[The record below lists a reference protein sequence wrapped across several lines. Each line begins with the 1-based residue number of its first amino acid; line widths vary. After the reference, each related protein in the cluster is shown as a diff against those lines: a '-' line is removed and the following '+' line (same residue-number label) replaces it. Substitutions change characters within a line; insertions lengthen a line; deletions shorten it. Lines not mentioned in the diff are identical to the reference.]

1 MRAGNARAAPVVVR
15 AAVELYGEDVA
26 PCTKTVKAAHETHA
40 AKNLSLKTALR
51 DIPAPPARG
60 RRQHFPA
67 EGMSTLRAFVKMLR
81 LAKLPVFR
89 ETVIHYARALI
100 ADTTWDKNFR
110 NDNGFHSRSKWHHWY
125 YDHFIGDDP
134 SRRQ

>member
-67 EGMSTLRAFVKMLR
+67 EGMSALRAFVKMLR

-89 ETVIHYARALI
+89 ETEISEEFTAQ
-100 ADTTWDKNFR
+100 
-110 NDNGFHSRSKWHHWY
+110 SRVELS
-125 YDHFIGDDP
+125 DAVRRL
-134 SRRQ
+134 SRDELGSAAM